1 MGVESGKNRRV
12 VCRFFCAKIFD
23 HRIDTRAADIVL
35 PALFPS
41 TVKHRLWCQERV
53 SIGMKI
59 EL

>member
-1 MGVESGKNRRV
+1 MGSRV
-12 VCRFFCAKIFD
+12 KKIAALCRNFCAKIFD